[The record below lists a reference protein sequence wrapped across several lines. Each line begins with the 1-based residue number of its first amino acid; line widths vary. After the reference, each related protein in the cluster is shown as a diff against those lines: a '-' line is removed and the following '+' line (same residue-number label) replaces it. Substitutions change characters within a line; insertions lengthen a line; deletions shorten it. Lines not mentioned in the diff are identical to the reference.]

1 MEVIKRNKQI
11 TAGSV
16 LVCINDAAFG
26 IKAREVLK
34 VLETKGIDKVKFEKR
49 YDCFM
54 FLQGQVR
61 YRFRKAYKNEE
72 KKCKS

>member
-1 MEVIKRNKQI
+1 MEVIKHNKQI

-16 LVCINDAAFG
+16 LVCINDSAFG
-26 IKAREVLK
+26 VEIGEVIK

-49 YDCFM
+49 YDCFR
-54 FLQGQVR
+54 FLQGPVR